1 MSGPLH
7 IFIAYDQ
14 KDAATAQDVQRQLTL
29 TFQPRNIVFWSKNP
43 VPPEEYRTKA
53 KAFLEKAN
61 LFVAVLSMNFE
72 DSPDV
77 RWETTQAVE
86 MQRHRPALQILTVQA
101 RAAAVPAVLAPF
113 KTALPPGETIENHG
127 FPRDRQILRAA
138 DSAKETLEAA
148 PRSNDLPGAKIT
160 LPLYID
166 DVRERLLAQT
176 DRINHAPLLGLLKRL
191 IENVKTKRVVLDTE
205 EKFKLLREQTRLSQ
219 ITVAELAE
227 KARPIEIDLR
237 HLIQYLPEEDLVK
250 DWKQVF
256 IRDYFHFTDGSRA
269 VTTVPPFFVPAD
281 EIAIPDTLN
290 LPVGPREQ
298 ESLEQIG
305 LLSFEQKSDFRR
317 SLLLAKDALAVKN
330 YTQAYAHCDHARTK
344 IDPQS
349 AQLYE
354 YLLITFM
361 QKETPARILEEAAN
375 GNDRMLQYV
384 LLFAERY
391 RKYQRDGKCTSTTG
405 QHNLA
410 IASES
415 LSDAALKIYHQ
426 FPNDAVLHTGKHAES
441 VPDNRRM
448 LRIILDNTRKIGRL
462 VYPSEELLEAAV
474 VESCGGGKCNWL
486 KRVDVVGG
494 HFQFM
499 PDGHFDLLGEIQ
511 ELLDLLQ
518 GMEANEEGKIVKQIG
533 TLREDL
539 YFGLLAKRQALTQ
552 QLAEDAKRRRPF
564 TDTRASII
572 RYVHACL
579 LGAEIFGDFDVQGR
593 GQSFHRLALEY
604 LLPGLLVSPELA
616 ADLTLRWFDLDD
628 AGNVRAHPEC
638 AAYEFDVQAI
648 VEKIVSDQAG
658 RAGWLQVQPNIK
670 ESVYLLFVADAEAEY
685 EEVKN
690 GLQWT
695 DFRRMKDEDARR
707 KIISCLRRWA
717 AAYRAYPERG
727 RIFLENCIRELTG
740 DGLLLWFQHDPD
752 KLSTHPDSLA
762 EGYNAQ
768 SALKEIYN
776 LYSSCY
782 PPGDFES
789 PGESAPGEPTV
800 VGEDILRKT
809 IADNLFDKNILPKYK
824 KVKTGDEAQRP
835 GVARLL
841 REAMSNYRLHPDT
854 RYLDFVWRELTEEV
868 KFCWIDITKEGT
880 EKLFASAGGFNPVAV
895 LRELHEIHPALYH
908 LFEARERIADRRMT
922 NQLDRYLREI
932 SEFRHE
938 NRRPEREIA
947 IDILRN
953 IKGIYKYYPKQDYF
967 ELPLRELNGKGRIRW
982 NALLL
987 GLLPLTENHYEN
999 RFYGFE
1005 YKFERFEFRRLLDN
1019 QYAEM
1024 QRVMQETGELPMVAN
1039 EEMAN

>member
-14 KDAATAQDVQRQLTL
+14 KDTATAQDLQRQLTL

-72 DSPDV
+72 DAPDV
-77 RWETTQAVE
+77 RWETDQAVE
-86 MQRHRPALQILTVQA
+86 IQRYRPTLQILTVQA
-101 RAAAVPAVLAPF
+101 RAAAVPAVLKPF
-113 KTALPPGETIENHG
+113 KTALPPGETVENHG

-138 DSAKETLEAA
+138 DSAKETLGAA
-148 PRSNDLPGAKIT
+148 PQSNDLPGAKIN

-176 DRINHAPLLGLLKRL
+176 DRINHAPLLALLKRL

-219 ITVAELAE
+219 ITIAELAE
-227 KARPIEIDLR
+227 KARPIEIDLQ
-237 HLIQYLPEEDLVK
+237 HLIQFLPEEDLVK
-250 DWKQVF
+250 DWQQIF
-256 IRDYFHFTDGSRA
+256 IRDYFHYTDGSRA
-269 VTTVPPFFVPAD
+269 ATTVPPFFVPAD
-281 EIAIPDTLN
+281 EISIPETLN

-317 SLLLAKDALAVKN
+317 SLLLAKDAMAVKN
-330 YTQAYAHCDHARTK
+330 HAQAYTHCDHARTK

-361 QKETPARILEEAAN
+361 QKETPARILQEAMT

-405 QHNLA
+405 PHNLA

-441 VPDNRRM
+441 VPDNRRIM
-448 LRIILDNTRKIGRL
+448 RILLDNTLKICRL
-462 VYPSEELLEAAV
+462 VHPSEELLEAAV
-474 VESCGGGKCNWL
+474 VESCGGGKCHWL

-552 QLAEDAKRRRPF
+552 QLAEDTKRRRPF
-564 TDTRASII
+564 TDTRASVI

-616 ADLTLRWFDLDD
+616 ADLTLRWFDLDTN
-628 AGNVRAHPEC
+628 GNVRAHPEC
-638 AAYEFDVQAI
+638 AVYDFDVQAI

-658 RAGWLQVQPNIK
+658 RAGWIQVQPNIK

-695 DFRRMKDEDARR
+695 DFRRMKDEDTRR
-707 KIISCLRRWA
+707 KLINCLRCWA

-727 RIFLENCIRELTG
+727 RPFLEKCIRELTG
-740 DGLLLWFQHDPD
+740 DGLLMWLQHDPD
-752 KLSTHPDSLA
+752 KLASHPDSLA
-762 EGYNAQ
+762 SGFDAQ
-768 SALKEIYN
+768 VALKVVYD
-776 LYSSCY
+776 LYAASYS
-782 PPGDFES
+782 PGDFKS
-789 PGESAPGEPTV
+789 PRESAANEPAA

-809 IADNLFDKNILPKYK
+809 IADNLFEKNILPRYK
-824 KVKTGDEAQRP
+824 KVKTGNEAQRP
-835 GVARLL
+835 EVAQLL

-854 RYLDFVWRELTEEV
+854 RYLDFVWRELTEEL
-868 KFCWIDITKEGT
+868 KFCWIDITKESV
-880 EKLFASAGGFNPVAV
+880 EKPFVATGGFDPVGV
-895 LRELHEIHPALYH
+895 LRELHAAHPAQYR
-908 LFEARERIADRRMT
+908 LFEARERIADRRVA
-922 NQLDRYLREI
+922 NQLERYLREI

-953 IKGIYKYYPKQDYF
+953 IKGIYKYFPKQEYF

-987 GLLPLTENHYEN
+987 GLLPLTENHFEN
-999 RFYGFE
+999 RFFGFE
-1005 YKFERFEFRRLLDN
+1005 YKFERFEFRRLMDN
-1019 QYAEM
+1019 QFQEM
-1024 QRVMQETGELPMVAN
+1024 QRVMQETGEMLPMERVVN
-1039 EEMAN
+1039 EE